1 MSEVATKCSKKKVTF
16 KIEKPLIGQW
26 QCKIHDVLGNTY
38 DCGKRDFYSS
48 KEIDCKSYEGSDFK
62 ISEKNLRY
70 SYLYYDLSLCYILY
84 KIRFFIQVRDL
95 SNRGLHVLPSQAE
108 ILFLF

>member
-1 MSEVATKCSKKKVTF
+1 MSEVATKCSKKKITF

-62 ISEKNLRY
+62 IFEKIGDTL
-70 SYLYYDLSLCYILY
+70 I
-84 KIRFFIQVRDL
+84 
-95 SNRGLHVLPSQAE
+95 SNRFKFMLHV
-108 ILFLF
+108 I